1 MKQQEENK
9 NQNFFKDRDKK
20 IEKNIGCNSN
30 SDCNEELDEID
41 ELLYDYFK
49 QNREV
54 PKSTANVIKNTLY
67 KKKKIKFKFSKVAI
81 FIITISI
88 LSTGVVFAR
97 NIGDFFRNLF
107 GLNNI
112 GINNDSVVNAIENN
126 YVQNIE
132 MEYTKINDDYSIK
145 IDYIMMDDINLYTV
159 FNICSVNNI
168 EYNYRITIPDLKIIA
183 DGKVIFDNALR
194 ENTSL
199 NTVSGWNE
207 IKQEAKIV
215 KGNYYF

>member
-67 KKKKIKFKFSKVAI
+67 KKKR
-81 FIITISI
+81 
-88 LSTGVVFAR
+88 L
-97 NIGDFFRNLF
+97 NLNF
-107 GLNNI
+107 
-112 GINNDSVVNAIENN
+112 
-126 YVQNIE
+126 
-132 MEYTKINDDYSIK
+132 
-145 IDYIMMDDINLYTV
+145 
-159 FNICSVNNI
+159 
-168 EYNYRITIPDLKIIA
+168 LK
-183 DGKVIFDNALR
+183 
-194 ENTSL
+194 
-199 NTVSGWNE
+199 
-207 IKQEAKIV
+207 
-215 KGNYYF
+215 